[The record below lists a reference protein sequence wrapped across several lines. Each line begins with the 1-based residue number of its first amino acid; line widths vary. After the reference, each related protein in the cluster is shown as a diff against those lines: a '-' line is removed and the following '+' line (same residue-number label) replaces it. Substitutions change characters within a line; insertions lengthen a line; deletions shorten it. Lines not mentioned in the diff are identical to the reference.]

1 VADIF
6 TKEVSMMWIKWIG
19 LITVL
24 LIGLFGLASL
34 YGSYQWRSGTD
45 SLRAELTS
53 GRQSIQPQTYDPK
66 EIEGLPAPVQRFFR
80 VVLKDGQP
88 IVAAVN
94 LTQEGQFNM
103 SETED
108 KWSPFTATQSV
119 TTQRPGFDWDAR
131 IQMAPGVSAFVH
143 DSYVL
148 GEGKLH
154 ASLLGLL
161 TVADVGNTSQAAR
174 GELLRFFAE
183 MPWYPTALLPS
194 QGVRWEAIDET
205 LARATLTDGATTVS
219 LVFKFNAEGAIE
231 TMRAEARNR
240 DELTT
245 MPWNGRFWEYAIRD
259 GMLIPLEGE
268 VGWEYPEGTRLY
280 YKGKVTEINY
290 EFAA

>member
-1 VADIF
+1 
-6 TKEVSMMWIKWIG
+6 MWIKWTL

-24 LIGLFGLASL
+24 LIALVGLASL
-34 YGSYQWRSGTD
+34 YGRYQWRLGTD
-45 SLRAELTS
+45 RLRNQLTR
-53 GRQSIQPQTYDPK
+53 GQQNIQPKIYDPK
-66 EIEGLPAPVQRFFR
+66 ELEGLPAPVQRFFR
-80 VVLKDGQP
+80 AVLKDGQP
-88 IVAAVN
+88 IVAAAN
-94 LTQEGQFNM
+94 LSQRGLFNM
-103 SETED
+103 SETEN
-108 KWSPFTATQSV
+108 KWSPFTATQLV
-119 TTQRPGFDWDAR
+119 TTQHLGFDWDAR
-131 IQMAPGVSAFVH
+131 IQIAPGVSAFVH

-161 TVADVGNTSQAAR
+161 TVADVGNTPQAAR

-194 QGVRWEAIDET
+194 QGVHWEAIDDT
-205 LARATLTDGATTVS
+205 SARATLTDGATTVS
-219 LVFKFNAEGAIE
+219 LVFQFNAEGAIA

-240 DELTT
+240 DALTT
-245 MPWNGRFWEYAIRD
+245 MPWNGRFWEYAVRN

-290 EFAA
+290 EFAT

>member
-1 VADIF
+1 
-6 TKEVSMMWIKWIG
+6 MLIKWIA
-19 LITVL
+19 LVTVL
-24 LIGLFGLASL
+24 LIGLIGLASL
-34 YGSYQWRSGTD
+34 YGRYQWRSGTD
-45 SLRAELTS
+45 RLRAKLIS
-53 GRQSIQPQTYDPK
+53 GQQAIQPQTYNPK

-80 VVLKDGQP
+80 AVLKDGQP

-94 LTQEGQFNM
+94 LSQQGLFNM
-103 SETED
+103 SETES
-108 KWSPFTATQSV
+108 KWSPFTATQLV
-119 TTQRPGFDWDAR
+119 TTQHLGFDWDAR

-143 DSYVL
+143 DSYIL

-154 ASLLGLL
+154 ASLLGLF
-161 TVADVGNTSQAAR
+161 TVADVGNTPQAAR

-205 LARATLTDGATTVS
+205 SARATLTDGPTTVS

-240 DELTT
+240 DALTT
-245 MPWNGRFWEYAIRD
+245 MPWNGRFWEYAVRS
-259 GMLIPLEGE
+259 GMLIPLAGE